1 MSFATP
7 FTARRRE
14 KSKFSAENYASRAND
29 IIPQFIFMK
38 IEKLTKLARIN
49 LSSEEKGKLQKEFEV
64 ILNYISALKEAD
76 TGDGRPIFVSQRP
89 YKNGSTLVVEN
100 GFSKRETLNVMR
112 LDENVHEMGKFT
124 KDLLEGVPFSEN
136 GYVKVK
142 HVFEN

>member
-29 IIPQFIFMK
+29 IIPQFIFME
-38 IEKLTKLARIN
+38 IEKLAKLARIN
-49 LSSEEKGKLQKEFEV
+49 LSSGEKEKLQKEFEV

>member
-89 YKNGSTLVVEN
+89 YKNGSTLVVEKC
-100 GFSKRETLNVMR
+100 FPEREIFNATR
-112 LDENVHEMGKFT
+112 LDENAHEAGKFT

>member
-1 MSFATP
+1 
-7 FTARRRE
+7 
-14 KSKFSAENYASRAND
+14 
-29 IIPQFIFMK
+29 MK

-49 LSSEEKGKLQKEFEV
+49 LSSEEKGKLQKEFEA
-64 ILNYISALKEAD
+64 ILKYISALKEAD
-76 TGDGRPIFVSQRP
+76 TGDG
-89 YKNGSTLVVEN
+89 EN

>member
-7 FTARRRE
+7 FTARRRK